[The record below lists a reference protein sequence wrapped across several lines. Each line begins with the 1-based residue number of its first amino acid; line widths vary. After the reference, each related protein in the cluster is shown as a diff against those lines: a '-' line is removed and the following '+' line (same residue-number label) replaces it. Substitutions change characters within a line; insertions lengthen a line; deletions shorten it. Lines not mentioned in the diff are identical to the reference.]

1 MKRGELHWKRGD
13 KPLGKTV
20 TGFARSFALRLRGL
34 LGRPPLAPG
43 EGLLIEPCN
52 AVHTF
57 FMGYSIDVVFISA
70 QHKVLALRSEV
81 MPWRARQC
89 LRAHYVVE
97 LAAGE
102 INRLGLEVGDLCQW
116 Q

>member
-1 MKRGELHWKRGD
+1 MA
-13 KPLGKTV
+13 
-20 TGFARSFALRLRGL
+20 GFARSFALRLRGL
-34 LGRPPLAPG
+34 LGRPPLVSG
-43 EGLLIEPCN
+43 EGLLIAPCN
-52 AVHTF
+52 AIHTV
-57 FMGYSIDVVFISA
+57 FMSYSIDVVFISA
-70 QHKVLALRSEV
+70 QHRVLALRV
-81 MPWRARQC
+81 GVPPWRARQC